1 MSKTNNLVFIGLRVV
16 AWIIFVGLCIN
27 AGALLVN
34 FVFSLI
40 KPAFIPN
47 LYEKLDLTTIY
58 QQNPFGFY
66 AVYNFILLIAILK
79 AILFYIVVI
88 LVTKLDLSKP
98 FNPFVA
104 NQIRKISYFTL
115 SIGLISYIAEK
126 TVERSIQS
134 ASNLHQYWDGSS
146 AFILMGAI
154 IYIIAAIFKKGV
166 EIQNEVDLTV

>member
-1 MSKTNNLVFIGLRVV
+1 M
-16 AWIIFVGLCIN
+16 GLCIN

-47 LYEKLDLTTIY
+47 LYEKLDLTAIY
-58 QQNPFGFY
+58 QQNPIGFY

-79 AILFYIVVI
+79 AILFYIVII

-115 SIGLISYIAEK
+115 SIGLLSYIAEK